1 MSKKTRIS
9 TYHPIDFR
17 LVFIDNSEDPSVFR
31 EQVDRFFIHSFQ
43 KTKVNL
49 RLPLPVHKK
58 TVSDLMLIT
67 KGSTTR
73 LSGIEKHTLQAGEFL
88 LVAKGTITSTIDM
101 SDDLD
106 GYYCH
111 FADDFLEHA
120 PFLLDMFLDPNFP
133 LKVKLTSQEQH
144 RLETL
149 FHTMHELY
157 QQPASLPDKFKLIP
171 FYLQT
176 ILAEIYQIGKRT
188 KKDIVDKKTKLTQ
201 AFLQLARKHYMEAWP
216 LTTYADRLS
225 VTANH
230 LNKSV
235 KANMQM
241 TASQILNE
249 IIIQEAKVLFLL
261 TDLTISQIAGQLGY
275 YDVAHFGKFFNRQT
289 GSSPSKYRKMIDSY

>member
-1 MSKKTRIS
+1 MNKKTRIS
-9 TYHPIDFR
+9 TYHPLDFR
-17 LVFIDNSEDPSVFR
+17 LVFIDESEEPSIFR

-73 LSGIEKHTLQAGEFL
+73 LSGIQKHVLRAGEFL
-88 LVAKGTITSTIDM
+88 LVAKETITSTIDM

-120 PFLLDMFLDPNFP
+120 PFLLDMFLDPTFP
-133 LKVKLTSQEQH
+133 LKLNLTAPEQV

-149 FHTMHELY
+149 FHIMHELY
-157 QQPASLPDKFKLIP
+157 QQPVGQPDRFKLIP

-188 KKDIVDKKTKLTQ
+188 NRDIVDKKTKLTQ
-201 AFLQLARKHYMEAWP
+201 AFLHLARKHYMEAWP
-216 LTTYADRLS
+216 LTKYADKLS

-230 LNKSV
+230 LNKTV
-235 KANMQM
+235 KSNMQM

-249 IIIQEAKVLFLL
+249 IIVQEAKVLLL
-261 TDLTISQIAGQLGY
+261 QTDLNISQIAGQLGY
-275 YDVAHFGKFFNRQT
+275 YDTAHFGKFFHRHT
-289 GSSPSKYRKMIDSY
+289 GSSPSSYRKMIDLY